1 MRIIFVPQ
9 YPTPLRYQEWWFTKL
24 PEEFRKAGYEVIV
37 LGEGY
42 AEMMQHRRGAL
53 DMFSPI
59 NMAIELETEQIR
71 EYMMLDLKKD
81 DVLFWSDLSFPGM
94 FGTVLFHKRPSKM
107 FAFCH
112 ATSINKGDYYEKYK
126 DEKFI
131 IETAFA
137 MSFDK
142 VFVGSKY
149 HQDKLSW
156 RNTVVTY
163 LPLPPFEPQKDLI
176 KKYDIMSASRPN
188 PQKVDL
194 KLEEEV
200 ESEFSKIHRPT
211 SNTWEEYFDNLAK
224 SKILLITSHED
235 TFGFQIIDAILNGCI
250 PIARNSLAYPEILPW
265 NYLYGNKNDL
275 LQKIE
280 LALDNRLSVPVI
292 LCQDGMDNFYNKII
306 KEMGDNVDYPF

>member
-1 MRIIFVPQ
+1 MRIIYVPQ
-9 YPTPLRYQEWWFTKL
+9 YPTPMRYAEWWFWKL
-24 PEEFRKAGYEVIV
+24 PEEFRKAGHEVIV
-37 LGEGY
+37 LGEKY
-42 AEMMQHRRGAL
+42 SEMIESRRGAL

-81 DVLFWSDLSFPGM
+81 DVLFWSDLSFPGA
-94 FGTVLFHKRPSKM
+94 FGTALFHKRPSKM
-107 FAFCH
+107 FVFCH
-112 ATSINKGDYYEKYK
+112 ATSINRGDYYAKYK

-149 HQDKLSW
+149 HQDKLGW

-163 LPLPPFEPQKDLI
+163 LPFPPINPQEKI
-176 KKYDIMSASRPN
+176 KSYDIMSASRPN

-235 TFGFQIIDAILNGCI
+235 TFGYQIIDAILNGCI
-250 PIARNSLAYPEILPW
+250 PIARNGLAYTEILPRE
-265 NYLYGNKNDL
+265 YLYND
-275 LQKIE
+275 KYE
-280 LALDNRLSVPVI
+280 LVSRISYILESGIKVPVPEI
-292 LCQDGMDNFYNKII
+292 LCQDEMDNFYNRII
-306 KEMGDNVDYPF
+306 NEMEMK